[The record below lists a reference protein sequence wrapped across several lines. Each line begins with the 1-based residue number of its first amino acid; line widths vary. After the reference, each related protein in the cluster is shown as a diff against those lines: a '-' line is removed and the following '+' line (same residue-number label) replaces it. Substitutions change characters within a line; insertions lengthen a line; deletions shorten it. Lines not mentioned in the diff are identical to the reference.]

1 MLPPPPCYLL
11 QVAKEA
17 SFWKEETK
25 GRMANKFSTTGCL
38 FIARNEGTAAGGR
51 EASSVQNS
59 QGNKRSKMFN
69 EPLPA
74 RLLRGPDGHVRHLP
88 YMLYDRDRSL
98 QTFHNASGGPEVLR
112 THFGTCWMSWPLS
125 FSVSKRGSTTSTLLK
140 GPGCA
145 A

>member
-59 QGNKRSKMFN
+59 QGNKRLRCSMSPF
-69 EPLPA
+69 PLDFSEGLTGVCDISLTSSMTEIGVC
-74 RLLRGPDGHVRHLP
+74 RLF
-88 YMLYDRDRSL
+88 
-98 QTFHNASGGPEVLR
+98 T
-112 THFGTCWMSWPLS
+112 
-125 FSVSKRGSTTSTLLK
+125 TLLE
-140 GPGCA
+140 GPKFLEHILEPVG
-145 A
+145 